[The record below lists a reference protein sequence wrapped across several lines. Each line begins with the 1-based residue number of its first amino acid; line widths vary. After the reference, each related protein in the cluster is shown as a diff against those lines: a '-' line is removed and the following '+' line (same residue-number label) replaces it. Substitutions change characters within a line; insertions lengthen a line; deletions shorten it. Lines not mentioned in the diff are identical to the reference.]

1 MIEQENKN
9 LKENTGDV
17 ESLNEESA
25 KVQSDIKGLQDFLEK
40 LQTHLSQKQTDFK
53 ARNENVKQSAKRITE
68 LQESI
73 SLLESDCRN
82 KGIDPKD
89 NSNHAEEFVL
99 ALQARVEAKK
109 SDVHEADKLKWE
121 QEQIISNKTA
131 KLDEHKRDCN
141 RLIIGLD
148 VDEMESKNLMKAEPE
163 HVKSW

>member
-1 MIEQENKN
+1 MKN
-9 LKENTGDV
+9 
-17 ESLNEESA
+17 
-25 KVQSDIKGLQDFLEK
+25 
-40 LQTHLSQKQTDFK
+40 
-53 ARNENVKQSAKRITE
+53 
-68 LQESI
+68 I
-73 SLLESDCRN
+73 SLDSILVDL
-82 KGIDPKD
+82 KTPKFPFEIYWPLTD

-148 VDEMESKNLMKAEPE
+148 IEESESKKLMKAEPE
-163 HVKSW
+163 YIQSWAHE

>member
-1 MIEQENKN
+1 MVY
-9 LKENTGDV
+9 LKT
-17 ESLNEESA
+17 
-25 KVQSDIKGLQDFLEK
+25 
-40 LQTHLSQKQTDFK
+40 
-53 ARNENVKQSAKRITE
+53 
-68 LQESI
+68 
-73 SLLESDCRN
+73 
-82 KGIDPKD
+82 PKFPFEIYWPLTD

-148 VDEMESKNLMKAEPE
+148 IEESESKKLMKAEPE
-163 HVKSW
+163 YIQSWAHE